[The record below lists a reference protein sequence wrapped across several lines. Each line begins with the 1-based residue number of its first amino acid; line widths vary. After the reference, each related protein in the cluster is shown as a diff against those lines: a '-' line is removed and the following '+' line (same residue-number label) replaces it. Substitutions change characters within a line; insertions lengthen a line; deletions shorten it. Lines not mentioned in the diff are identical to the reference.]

1 MMRKK
6 ILTLAIFV
14 GAMLLLTATGVLAAS
29 PVASN
34 PHPTLQDPIPAP
46 TIRATVTVTNPV
58 AVAIAHF
65 FSNGVFTTTY
75 TVTVQSVLGLHDG
88 GMGYGEIARCFFLA
102 LATGSSPTEILA
114 LRQGDG
120 EEKVGWGEIITSLDL
135 SPGNRGRNLG
145 VIRSRRVISY
155 TQPVTVTLQGTAKP
169 DRGPKETP
177 PGWEHGKGQGSQGQ
191 GHDKG
196 DQGQGHGKGQQ
207 GQPQGKGRGPK
218 H

>member
-88 GMGYGEIARCFFLA
+88 GMGYGEIARCFFVA
-102 LATGSSPTEILA
+102 RVADVSPDDILA
-114 LRQGDG
+114 MRQG
-120 EEKVGWGEIITSLDL
+120 EEDVKVGWGVIMREYGFR
-135 SPGNRGRNLG
+135 PGKDSNLG
-145 VIRSRRVISY
+145 AIRSGPVVTG
-155 TQPVTVTLQGTAKP
+155 TQTLTDTVEARARP
-169 DRGPKETP
+169 DKGPKETP

>member
-58 AVAIAHF
+58 AVAIARF

-75 TVTVQSVLGLHDG
+75 TDTVQSVLGLHDG

-102 LATGSSPTEILA
+102 QLSGQDLDYITDLRETGL
-114 LRQGDG
+114 
-120 EEKVGWGEIITSLDL
+120 GWGEVARNVSLA
-135 SPGNRGRNLG
+135 PGNRGRNLG
-145 VIRSRRVISY
+145 AIRSGRPIPADDLGVEVESAS
-155 TQPVTVTLQGTAKP
+155 TK
-169 DRGPKETP
+169 GPPHEPK
-177 PGWEHGKGQGSQGQ
+177 GWEHGKGQGSQGQ
-191 GHDKG
+191 GKG
-196 DQGQGHGKGQQ
+196 K
-207 GQPQGKGRGPK
+207 GPK